1 MFKVIRKRID
11 LFSSLYGFIMALWTT
26 IISEGVILLTS
37 FLIQSRLVI
46 KETFLVIRS
55 IYTVLRPVTLYGGTI
70 YKQTFSKNYL
80 KTNLLA
86 IFKVRTIPFDN
97 MFLFTYISIA
107 STCKWFTVSVILVNC
122 YQPSILILIWFK
134 HI

>member
-1 MFKVIRKRID
+1 
-11 LFSSLYGFIMALWTT
+11 MAVWIT
-26 IISEGVILLTS
+26 IISEGVIYATVILLTS

-80 KTNLLA
+80 KTHLLA
-86 IFKVRTIPFDN
+86 ILPFDN

-107 STCKWFTVSVILVNC
+107 STYK
-122 YQPSILILIWFK
+122 
-134 HI
+134 